1 MKLPKNKKVY
11 FASDNHLG
19 LNAELS
25 SQEREKFFVKW
36 LGEVSKDAAA
46 IYLLGD
52 LFDFWFEYKKVVPK
66 GFVRVLGKL
75 AELSDSG
82 IPVTFFVGNHDL
94 WMKDYFEKELGV
106 KIQHNPIE
114 IKINDTIFM
123 IGHGDGLGPGDLG
136 YKLMKK
142 IFRNRFFQ
150 FLFSLIHPDVGIQ
163 LGNYFSQKNKLI
175 SGEKDVKF
183 QGKEKEQ
190 LVEYCKRKLEEK
202 HYNYFIFGHR
212 HLPLQIDLDMNSFYI
227 NLGDWITHF
236 TFGVFDGKSFFLE
249 KWKNPIYND

>member
-25 SQEREKFFVKW
+25 SEEREKFFVKW
-36 LGEVSKDAAA
+36 LDKVSKDAAA

-75 AELSDSG
+75 AELTDTG
-82 IPVTFFVGNHDL
+82 IPVIFFVGNHDL
-94 WMKDYFEKELGV
+94 WMKDYFKKELGV
-106 KIQHNPIE
+106 TIHHNPID
-114 IKINDTIFM
+114 IKINDTFFM

-136 YKLMKK
+136 YKRMKK

-150 FLFSLIHPDVGIQ
+150 RLFSLVHPDVGIR

-175 SGEKDVKF
+175 SGQEDVKF
-183 QGKEKEQ
+183 RGKEKEW
-190 LVEYCKRKLEEK
+190 LVSYCKRKLEEK

-212 HLPLQIDLDMNSFYI
+212 HLPLQIDLGMNSNYI

-249 KWKNPIYND
+249 KWKNPISND